1 MTELQW
7 NFQKKWGK
15 KVFLL
20 ARIKLNSKENIISK
34 AWIDNEISHEKFTII
49 MNEAEN
55 FHKLEE
61 NIIMMKSQRSGI
73 EKDKIIEGGKKMGTD
88 KIIKQNEKI
97 SNSFESQI

>member
-34 AWIDNEISHEKFTII
+34 AWIDNEISYEKFAII

-55 FHKLEE
+55 FHKLEK
-61 NIIMMKSQRSGI
+61 NMIMMKSQRSGI
-73 EKDKIIEGGKKMGTD
+73 EKDKIIEDGKKMWTD

>member
-1 MTELQW
+1 
-7 NFQKKWGK
+7 
-15 KVFLL
+15 
-20 ARIKLNSKENIISK
+20 
-34 AWIDNEISHEKFTII
+34 

-73 EKDKIIEGGKKMGTD
+73 EKDKIIEDGKKMGTD

>member
-1 MTELQW
+1 
-7 NFQKKWGK
+7 
-15 KVFLL
+15 
-20 ARIKLNSKENIISK
+20 
-34 AWIDNEISHEKFTII
+34 

-97 SNSFESQI
+97 SNSFESQIQIYYKAMLSNYLKCKKDTRNITQQFQKSLMKR